1 MAFSIAEA
9 TWPAAITRGW
19 RNELEPPPPPPV
31 VAVVDNGR
39 ELRAIAGVVVCI
51 DSTGKYG
58 FTNPACI
65 ETSSVVTALKVGDL
79 HSAKDS
85 LLVPLLMA
93 VLLLMFLATPV
104 APPPPPSCAVEEEEE
119 EEEEPPVST

>member
-19 RNELEPPPPPPV
+19 RNDPPPPPV

-39 ELRAIAGVVVCI
+39 ELRAIAGVVVCM
-51 DSTGKYG
+51 DRTGKYG

-104 APPPPPSCAVEEEEE
+104 APPPSCAVEEEE